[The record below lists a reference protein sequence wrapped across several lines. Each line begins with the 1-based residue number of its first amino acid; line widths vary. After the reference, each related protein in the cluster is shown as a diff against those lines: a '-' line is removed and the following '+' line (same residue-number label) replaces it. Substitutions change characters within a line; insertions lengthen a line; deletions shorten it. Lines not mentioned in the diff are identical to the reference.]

1 MSCERPPDPQGVIM
15 EFVVGD
21 LVKEY
26 LTEQIGVV
34 IQTDDTVYRVYWC
47 VQGFSMWNDY
57 FEWKDARS
65 LEPYK

>member
-1 MSCERPPDPQGVIM
+1 M

-26 LTEQIGVV
+26 LTEQVGVV
-34 IQTDDTVYRVYWC
+34 IQTDDTVYRVYWY

>member
-1 MSCERPPDPQGVIM
+1 M